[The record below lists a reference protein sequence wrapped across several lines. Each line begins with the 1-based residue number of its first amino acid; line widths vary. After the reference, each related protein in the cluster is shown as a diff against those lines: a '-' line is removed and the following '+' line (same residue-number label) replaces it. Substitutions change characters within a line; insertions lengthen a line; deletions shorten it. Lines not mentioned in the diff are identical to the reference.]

1 MKCFT
6 IKQRLLTLFLIM
18 AVVPCFFIG
27 IAAPSYMRNHE
38 INQTEKYMKSLTD
51 SYAKTLD
58 IYLDELDRMSL
69 LAQIRSEEHT
79 SELQSRI

>member
-1 MKCFT
+1 MKRFT

-58 IYLDELDRMSL
+58 ITWMSL
-69 LAQIRSEEHT
+69 TGCHCWHRSMMMY
-79 SELQSRI
+79 